1 MIYKKKKVNKMENR
15 ILVNEKLFTE
25 ICKKGY
31 LSTRDQLGNI
41 DVFFTKNDIKDLCE
55 GKILEKTQFE
65 PKTLFALA
73 NLGEEMMNILKR
85 SPVYYGL
92 YEELNTPS

>member
-1 MIYKKKKVNKMENR
+1 MENR
-15 ILVNEKLFTE
+15 IVVTESLFTE

-41 DVFFTKNDIKDLCE
+41 DVHFTKNDIKELCA
-55 GKILEKTQFE
+55 GKTVEKEQFE
-65 PKTLFALA
+65 PKAFFTLVK
-73 NLGEEMMNILKR
+73 LGEEMMNILKR
-85 SPVYYGL
+85 SPVYYDL